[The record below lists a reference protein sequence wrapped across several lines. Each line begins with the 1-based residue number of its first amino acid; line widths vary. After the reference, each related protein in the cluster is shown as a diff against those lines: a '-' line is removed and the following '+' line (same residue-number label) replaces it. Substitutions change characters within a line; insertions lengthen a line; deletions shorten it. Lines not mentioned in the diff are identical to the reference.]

1 MRTKVDKYRSNED
14 KLPWIDLLMSYG
26 IKLFDLISVQM
37 EKQGEN
43 EKSELTL
50 RLQDKNSTILN
61 KQKCKKRPYLGQ
73 LRKSHLK
80 RV

>member
-1 MRTKVDKYRSNED
+1 
-14 KLPWIDLLMSYG
+14 
-26 IKLFDLISVQM
+26 M

-50 RLQDKNSTILN
+50 RLQDKENSTTLN

-73 LRKSHLK
+73 LTKSHLK
-80 RV
+80 SLK

>member
-1 MRTKVDKYRSNED
+1 
-14 KLPWIDLLMSYG
+14 
-26 IKLFDLISVQM
+26 M

-50 RLQDKNSTILN
+50 RLQDKENSTILN
-61 KQKCKKRPYLGQ
+61 KQKWEKRLYQGQ

-80 RV
+80 SLK

>member
-1 MRTKVDKYRSNED
+1 M
-14 KLPWIDLLMSYG
+14 LMSYG

-50 RLQDKNSTILN
+50 RLQDKENSTILN
-61 KQKCKKRPYLGQ
+61 KQKFKKRPYLGQ

-80 RV
+80 SLK

>member
-1 MRTKVDKYRSNED
+1 M
-14 KLPWIDLLMSYG
+14 LMSYG